1 MENLGKKISV
11 TPPEGKQMKNCQNS
25 ANWTKIFRRQKSEVN
40 YRKLVCCMTVVMFI
54 WQSKIRISIDG
65 LITYVMNKVRFFF
78 VFLSQDAYK
87 SKDVDYRQ
95 NFDCLVFGALH
106 SRQNSANFW
115 REMCL
120 NLLKKNKNLKR
131 SSGCDTASRWL
142 TPTDPDRRL
151 PPRTTAPWDRAW
163 KTHVTGCRKVIKL
176 AWRRQSPLPRR
187 LKQYCDA

>member
-1 MENLGKKISV
+1 
-11 TPPEGKQMKNCQNS
+11 
-25 ANWTKIFRRQKSEVN
+25 
-40 YRKLVCCMTVVMFI
+40 MTVVMFI

-120 NLLKKNKNLKR
+120 NLLKKKKK
-131 SSGCDTASRWL
+131 SEE
-142 TPTDPDRRL
+142 
-151 PPRTTAPWDRAW
+151 
-163 KTHVTGCRKVIKL
+163 VI
-176 AWRRQSPLPRR
+176 WV
-187 LKQYCDA
+187 